1 MIPLWKQQPKIEIT
15 VWAEIPISIWKRI
28 LPLCTLL
35 SSSLFSIFQCSDSVW
50 LPMCAQKEN
59 PYHPPKAIDSWQV
72 KMITDISNYPIINFD
87 LITDIQV
94 LQTLCSGWFYKQ
106 PLWLCVLHLMAEHTF
121 KRKLKLDHIID
132 CEVIDVPLKYYITSY
147 GYARGPSM

>member
-1 MIPLWKQQPKIEIT
+1 
-15 VWAEIPISIWKRI
+15 
-28 LPLCTLL
+28 
-35 SSSLFSIFQCSDSVW
+35 
-50 LPMCAQKEN
+50 MCAQKEN
-59 PYHPPKAIDSWQV
+59 PYHPPKAIDSWHV

-106 PLWLCVLHLMAEHTF
+106 PLLAVRFTSDGALQHTF

-132 CEVIDVPLKYYITSY
+132 GEVIDVPLKYYITSY